1 MLIRNKLTRLLLN
14 LLNVQNITFWKY
26 SLNHPNSEY
35 CEWKNFKNHEINPLM
50 DRIWL
55 KPSPIGR
62 KGWFLFGIKHK
73 SFNKRSYGIFKSG
86 KWGISQGR
94 PMYPARRRWR
104 VLRIGASRENY
115 LELSML
121 DSSLLIKE
129 LWLIPILKFDAWR
142 RIMRRMSSLILK
154 GDEFGINKKQ
164 LWKKYNKVLSDQKSR
179 SHLLNYSSWI
189 NLFEKN
195 FYKKLL

>member
-1 MLIRNKLTRLLLN
+1 MLIKKKLNRLLLN
-14 LLNVQNITFWKY
+14 LFNIQDISFWKY

-35 CEWKNFKNHEINPLM
+35 CEWKNFNNHEINPLI
-50 DRIWL
+50 DRVWI
-55 KPSPIGR
+55 KPGHIGR

-73 SFNKRSYGIFKSG
+73 SLNKRSYGIFKSG

-129 LWLIPILKFDAWR
+129 LWIALIHYI
-142 RIMRRMSSLILK
+142 
-154 GDEFGINKKQ
+154 
-164 LWKKYNKVLSDQKSR
+164 
-179 SHLLNYSSWI
+179 
-189 NLFEKN
+189 
-195 FYKKLL
+195 